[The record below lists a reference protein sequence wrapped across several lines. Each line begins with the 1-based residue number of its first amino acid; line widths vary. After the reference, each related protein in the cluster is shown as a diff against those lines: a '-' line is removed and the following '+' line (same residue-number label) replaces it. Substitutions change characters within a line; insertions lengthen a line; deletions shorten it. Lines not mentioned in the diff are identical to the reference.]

1 LANERRRQVRQPKVK
16 AGAAAYHAADMRF
29 PWLIPRVQ
37 ERASVVLSAARVN

>member
-16 AGAAAYHAADMRF
+16 VGAAAYRAADMRL

-37 ERASVVLSAARVN
+37 ERAPVVLSAARVN